1 LAKIETLPSGGRN
14 KVRVEIWQSGSLLGI
29 QQLLEK
35 LLLMYCTADMSALG
49 IMFNDWWCVKNNV
62 FV

>member
-1 LAKIETLPSGGRN
+1 VGEGTRLELESGSLA
-14 KVRVEIWQSGSLLGI
+14 VWQSGSLHGI